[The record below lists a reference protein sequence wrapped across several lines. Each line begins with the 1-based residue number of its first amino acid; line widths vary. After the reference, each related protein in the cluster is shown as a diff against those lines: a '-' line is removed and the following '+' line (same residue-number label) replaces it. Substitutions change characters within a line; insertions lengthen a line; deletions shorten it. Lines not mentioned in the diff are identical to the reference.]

1 VRPLTPS
8 SGCLTIAHVLRWLSL
23 LAAAAVALTVIP
35 AAGQTFPAYRA
46 PRFPGSD
53 NPDLNGIWQ
62 AMNSASWDLEAHAA
76 GPSPFPALLGAIG
89 AEPAGQSVVEGG
101 KIPYQPWALARKKEN
116 FEKRF
121 THPTTLQLNETTGD
135 PEAKCY
141 LPGVPRATYM
151 PLPFRLVQ
159 SAKQVLMAY
168 EYASATRIVYMDRK
182 PKIPADAW
190 MGWSIGRWEGETLVV
205 DVTNQMDRTWF
216 DRAGNFHSD
225 ALHVVERYTPVSPY
239 HLMYE
244 ATIEDPK
251 VFTRPWKISMPL
263 YRRVEQGA
271 KVLEYKCVEFAEEFM
286 YGHLIE
292 KPK

>member
-1 VRPLTPS
+1 VPK
-8 SGCLTIAHVLRWLSL
+8 WLSRPIVV
-23 LAAAAVALTVIP
+23 AVAAFAVLIGT
-35 AAGQTFPAYRA
+35 ASGQAFPAYRA
-46 PRFPGSD
+46 PRFPGTE

-62 AMNSASWDLEAHAA
+62 AVNSASWDLEAHAA
-76 GPSPFPALLGAIG
+76 GSSPFPALLGAIG
-89 AEPAGQSVVEGG
+89 AEPAGDSVVEGG
-101 KIPYQPWALARKKEN
+101 RIPYQPWARDKQKEN

-121 THPTTLQLNETTGD
+121 THPTSLQLNETTGD

-151 PLPFRLVQ
+151 PLPFRMVQ
-159 SAKQVLMAY
+159 SSKQVLMAY

-190 MGWSIGRWEGETLVV
+190 MGWSIGRWEGDTLVI
-205 DVTNQMDRTWF
+205 DVTNQIDRTWF

-225 ALHVVERYTPVSPY
+225 ALHVVERYTPASPY

-244 ATIEDPK
+244 ATIEDSK

-263 YRRVEQGA
+263 YRRVEQNPQL
-271 KVLEYKCVEFAEEFM
+271 LEFKCVEFAEEFV

-292 KPK
+292 KPKQ